1 MFFESAVKRVC
12 HQGTTILRATR
23 VDAGGHAR
31 LPSRSQIIGNPDMH
45 TTVTTHP
52 LDQAILCI
60 VLQITPCVYELG
72 QSA

>member
-1 MFFESAVKRVC
+1 MLFESAVKRVC
-12 HQGTTILRATR
+12 HQGTTILRAVR

-45 TTVTTHP
+45 TTRP

-60 VLQITPCVYELG
+60 ALQITPCVL
-72 QSA
+72 